1 MAIKN
6 KYDLNISKDM
16 VLNDMDIAELSE
28 IDINLNCATITYT
41 INYAE
46 DYLAEVVAERYNISE
61 DKAMELIEQA
71 QQEEEE

>member
-1 MAIKN
+1 MAIKGE
-6 KYDLNISKDM
+6 YDLNISKDM

-28 IDINLNCATITYT
+28 ININLNCATIIYT

-71 QQEEEE
+71 QLEEE

>member
-6 KYDLNISKDM
+6 QYDLNIPKDM

-28 IDINLNCATITYT
+28 IHINLNRATITYT

-61 DKAMELIEQA
+61 DKAIKLIEQA
-71 QQEEEE
+71 QQEEE

>member
-1 MAIKN
+1 MVIKDE
-6 KYDLNISKDM
+6 YDLNIPEDM

-46 DYLAEVVAERYNISE
+46 DYLAEIVAERYNISE

-71 QQEEEE
+71 QQEEK

>member
-1 MAIKN
+1 MAIKGE
-6 KYDLNISKDM
+6 YDLNISKDM

-28 IDINLNCATITYT
+28 IDINLNFATITYT

-71 QQEEEE
+71 QLEEE

>member
-6 KYDLNISKDM
+6 EYDLNISEDM

-28 IDINLNCATITYT
+28 ININLNCATITYT
-41 INYAE
+41 INYSE

-71 QQEEEE
+71 QQEEE